1 MELSIL
7 IAKIVSVIYLS
18 ASLGSFFS
26 KDYYLRI
33 SEDMCKNA
41 ALTYMMGS
49 VTVVF
54 GFLIVNYHNL
64 WGSDWTVLITIIG
77 WLSLIK
83 GVLIIVSPEFF
94 QRLYGPFLT
103 GGSLKIIPYV
113 TLSLGLLFGYFGFV
127 RGSV

>member
-18 ASLGSFFS
+18 ASLGCFFS
-26 KDYYLRI
+26 KDYYLKI

-41 ALTYMMGS
+41 ALTYMMGF
-49 VTVVF
+49 VTVIF

-83 GVLIIVSPEFF
+83 GLLLIVSPKLF
-94 QRLYGPFLT
+94 QRLYEPFLT
-103 GGSLKIIPYV
+103 ARALRIIPYV

-127 RGSV
+127 RGRV

>member
-26 KDYYLRI
+26 KDYHLRI
-33 SEDMCKNA
+33 SEDMFKNA

-83 GVLIIVSPEFF
+83 GV
-94 QRLYGPFLT
+94 
-103 GGSLKIIPYV
+103 
-113 TLSLGLLFGYFGFV
+113 
-127 RGSV
+127 